1 MLLDMTQSNQFNLVA
16 SWVVPSRQGG
26 MDFTGAHSI
35 WKCMVM
41 PSQVSM
47 DDTCKFFF
55 ECTVGNH
62 GQGTLYHPNLH
73 SGMETKVL
81 EEYVHFFTCEKD
93 QVF

>member
-1 MLLDMTQSNQFNLVA
+1 
-16 SWVVPSRQGG
+16 
-26 MDFTGAHSI
+26 
-35 WKCMVM
+35 MVM

-55 ECTVGNH
+55 ECKVGNP
-62 GQGTLYHPNLH
+62 PN
-73 SGMETKVL
+73 SSSETNVL